1 MTSISNGGASIQPDR
16 LHADSIQTVGVIG
29 AGGLGTGIAQVCA
42 LAGLKTVLVDSDPA
56 AGERARETIQGA
68 LHRAVERG
76 RLSAGDRDRA
86 LASLELGTLSDLA
99 GVDLAIEAIDEDFEA
114 KTALFRELARIAP
127 AARLATNTASLSIS
141 QLGRAAGRPDLAG
154 VRFFNPVARVALLE
168 VICPDA
174 AWGALEGFAT
184 RLGKVAIRAG
194 DSPGF
199 IVNRCAQP
207 FYLEAGRMLEAG
219 LADAPIL
226 DGCLSTALGAPM
238 GPFELID
245 LAGTDVHAAASQ
257 RVYQAMG
264 RPARLTPA
272 RRVAWLAEQGKLGR
286 RSGEGFYSHPRAEP
300 AKPEAV
306 NDVGPFM
313 ELLAHVCP
321 VATSDGR
328 TASERAGSS
337 GLALLD
343 VAPAPFMERPT
354 LAYAAAGLDA
364 QTKREL
370 HKTAGHEGVELVE
383 VPDTPGLIALRTVSQ
398 IVNEARFAESEGVA
412 SFDDIDRALQL
423 GLNWAVGPKRITQW
437 FGASIART
445 LHALEAQDGRGVYSP
460 APGAA

>member
-1 MTSISNGGASIQPDR
+1 MTSISDGGAGIEPER
-16 LHADSIQTVGVIG
+16 LHENSIQTVGVIG
-29 AGGLGTGIAQVCA
+29 AGGIGTGIAQVCT
-42 LAGLKTVLVDSDPA
+42 LAGLKTVLVDQDPA
-56 AGERARETIQGA
+56 AAERARETIQDA
-68 LHRAVERG
+68 LHRAVDRG
-76 RLSAGDRDRA
+76 RVSAGDRDRA
-86 LASLELGTLSDLA
+86 LARLELGTLSDLA
-99 GVDLAIEAIDEDFEA
+99 GIDLAIEAIDEDPDA
-114 KTALFRELARIAP
+114 KTALFCELARIAP
-127 AARLATNTASLSIS
+127 TARLASNTASLSIAE
-141 QLGRAAGRPDLAG
+141 LGRAAGRPDLAG
-154 VRFFNPVARVALLE
+154 VRFFNPVPRVPLLE
-168 VICPDA
+168 VICDDA
-174 AWGALEGFAT
+174 AWGALDGFAK
-184 RLGKVAIRAG
+184 RLGKVAIRSA

-219 LADAPIL
+219 LADATTL
-226 DGCLSTALGAPM
+226 DGCLSTALGTPM

-245 LAGTDVHAAASQ
+245 LAGTDTHAAASQ
-257 RVYQAMG
+257 RVYEAMG
-264 RPARLTPA
+264 RPARLTPVP
-272 RRVAWLAEQGKLGR
+272 RVAELAAQGKFGR
-286 RSGEGFYSHPRAEP
+286 RSGEGFHSYPRPEP

-306 NDVGPFM
+306 NEVGPFM
-313 ELLAHVCP
+313 ELMAHVCP

-328 TASERAGSS
+328 TAAERAGAR

-364 QTKREL
+364 QTKRAL

-398 IVNEARFAESEGVA
+398 IVNEARFAEHAGVA

-423 GLNWAVGPKRITQW
+423 GLNWAVGPKRISKW

-445 LHALEAQDGRGVYSP
+445 LHALEAQDGRGVYTP